1 MARVKEG
8 DVEMKMNDGGIDDA
22 QIAQGWV
29 LTCQGVPKS
38 AKCTVEY
45 PD

>member
-8 DVEMKMNDGGIDDA
+8 EVTMKMNDGGINKK
-22 QIAQGWV
+22 QIADGWI

-38 AKCTVEY
+38 KRARVDY

>member
-1 MARVKEG
+1 MARVKSG
-8 DVEMKMNDGGIDDA
+8 DVEMKMNDGGIDKG
-22 QIAQGWV
+22 QIDQGWV

-38 AKCTVEY
+38 ACTVEY